1 MLERS
6 YYIRLKKNFYTMYIW
21 GMLCFSDIRYI
32 LKPESVTAN
41 NFPILSQTLTLGI
54 TKYQPDIEYP
64 I

>member
-1 MLERS
+1 
-6 YYIRLKKNFYTMYIW
+6 
-21 GMLCFSDIRYI
+21 MLCFSDIRYI